1 MGRYYNGDIN
11 GKFYFGVQSS
21 NDASFFGGSECE
33 PNYIEYYFDSNDLE
47 DIENGIKECKEE
59 LGELKQQIDKFF
71 NDVNGYNDKIIA
83 DYWLKEFGV
92 DLEYKDG
99 VYDMEKK
106 IKLEWYARLELGEKI
121 LKCVKDNGECT
132 FEAEL

>member
-83 DYWLKEFGV
+83 DYWIKEFGV

>member
-99 VYDMEKK
+99 VHDMEKK